1 MKKYQ
6 VVLQLPESFF
16 SAFDEVVAFENR
28 LIDSLPRTHDVDGH
42 DIGSGTVNFFV
53 YSDSPRAVFQNFRKY
68 MGTNRVEKKLR
79 VAFRPVDGEEYENI
93 WPKRDLREFKISY

>member
-1 MKKYQ
+1 
-6 VVLQLPESFF
+6 
-16 SAFDEVVAFENR
+16 
-28 LIDSLPRTHDVDGH
+28 
-42 DIGSGTVNFFV
+42 
-53 YSDSPRAVFQNFRKY
+53 